1 MNNNKQILSLQGWR
15 AIMMTVVVMGHLFG
29 INIILGGAGE
39 AMSFFFIL
47 SGFVL
52 SLAFGSEFLSLNFDE
67 VRVFV
72 KKRLAKI
79 YPLYIVMLLF
89 CFLMYVGFA
98 LLGSNSSEI
107 VNYIKYLVVDS
118 VLLQAWIPI
127 KEYYMSLN
135 GVAWFLSA
143 LMFSYVMFIPTNI
156 VINKIKSKSFK
167 TMYIAMSFV
176 LIALAAYELV
186 CKNGGVHQYF
196 TYVFP
201 IYRYLEFV
209 VGMFLA
215 EIFKKNREKKTS
227 KTTLT
232 VLEIA
237 IIVYF
242 IVEYI
247 VGDVFSSKFGINGV
261 VSLVQVFV
269 MCTLIY
275 VFSFEKGLVSKIISN
290 KLFLAFASISFEV
303 YLIHQAFQNAF
314 GAVLSRLGLSQL
326 TGVVTIVVTLATAI
340 IWNNFTNKIKEKK
353 QIRG

>member
-1 MNNNKQILSLQGWR
+1 MGNKKQIRSLQGWR
-15 AIMMTVVVMGHLFG
+15 AIMMFVVVMGHLFG
-29 INIILGGAGE
+29 INIIFGGAGE

-52 SLAFGSEFLSLNFDE
+52 SLAFGDIFLSLKVNE
-67 VRVFV
+67 VQAFV
-72 KKRLAKI
+72 KKRLSKI

-98 LLGSNSSEI
+98 FLERNSSE
-107 VNYIKYLVVDS
+107 VLSYIKYLVVDS
-118 VLLQAWIPI
+118 MLLQAWIPI

-143 LMFSYVMFIPTNI
+143 LMFSYVMFIPTNF
-156 VINKIKSKSFK
+156 VVNKIKNKSFK
-167 TMYIAMSFV
+167 MIYFAMALV
-176 LIALAAYELV
+176 LITLVVYELI
-186 CKNGGVHQYF
+186 CKNVGVHQYF

-201 IYRYLEFV
+201 IYRYLEFT

-215 EIFKKNREKKTS
+215 EIFKRNRETKTS
-227 KTTLT
+227 KMTYT
-232 VLEIA
+232 VVEIA

-247 VGDVFSSKFGINGV
+247 VGDIFSSKFGFNGII
-261 VSLVQVFV
+261 SLVQLFI

-303 YLIHQAFQNAF
+303 YLIHQAFQNAI
-314 GAVLSRLGLSQL
+314 GAVLSRLGLPQL
-326 TGVVTIVVTLATAI
+326 TGIVTVIATLVMAVLWKRITIIV
-340 IWNNFTNKIKEKK
+340 KK
-353 QIRG
+353 RKQHRG